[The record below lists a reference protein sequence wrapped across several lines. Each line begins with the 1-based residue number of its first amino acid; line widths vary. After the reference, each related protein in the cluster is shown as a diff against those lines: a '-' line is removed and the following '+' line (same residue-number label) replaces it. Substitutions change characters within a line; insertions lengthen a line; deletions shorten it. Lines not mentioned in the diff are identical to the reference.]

1 MTAQAEGQT
10 TTEAMDIELLT
21 ALDNR
26 IKALQSRLNRC
37 RKTDN
42 SGNAVL
48 IRIEIARA
56 ESERTTIITRANTP

>member
-1 MTAQAEGQT
+1 MTPTEGQT
-10 TTEAMDIELLT
+10 TTGAKGIELLA

-56 ESERTTIITRANTP
+56 ESERTAITTGAKTP